1 MAITVLFFLNIALI
15 SHKFIYLFFTFVA
28 FDLWLTSF
36 LQVNGTPWL
45 FKSFTFKRVYVLVGC

>member
-36 LQVNGTPWL
+36 L
-45 FKSFTFKRVYVLVGC
+45 